1 MGDKKKILILIDWFT
16 PGYKAGGPIQ
26 SCVNICR
33 ALHSEYELFVLTT
46 DTDHG
51 ETIPYPGIV
60 PNKWMV
66 NNDLGINIFYAAKKK
81 LTAKQIKQQ
90 VLAVNADIVYL
101 NLLFS
106 PFFAAYPLWL
116 KLTDVIKSKVVMCPR
131 GTLYESALSLK
142 RYKKMPL
149 LWLYKWMGIQKKVT
163 FHATNQREKEAV
175 QRYLPGGNIVIA
187 DNLPG
192 MEQDVFES
200 CKKDCGSLKCIFIA
214 RIVPIKNLLY
224 VLQLLKQVS
233 HQVLLSIVGP
243 AENEAYW
250 QDCKLFIDQLP
261 TNITVQYLGA
271 KNKTVIKG
279 LLQQHHLFLLP
290 TTGENFGHAIFEAM
304 LAGRP
309 VLISDQTPWLQLAQ
323 SNAGWDYPLDKPALF
338 VSTITQLAESNQQEF
353 DNYAFGAWQYAHTFI
368 NNPAL
373 TAPYKILF
381 G

>member
-1 MGDKKKILILIDWFT
+1 VSNKKKILILIDWFA

-51 ETIPYPGIV
+51 ETIPYPEII
-60 PNKWMV
+60 PNQWMV
-66 NNDLGINIFYAAKKK
+66 NMELGIPIFYAEKKT
-81 LTAKQIKQQ
+81 LTAGQIKKQ
-90 VLAVNADIVYL
+90 VLAVNADAVYL

-106 PFFAAYPLWL
+106 PYFAVYPLWL
-116 KLTDVIKSKVVMCPR
+116 KLTAVIKSKIVMCPR

-149 LWLYKWMGIQKKVT
+149 LFLYKLMGIHKKVT
-163 FHATNQREKEAV
+163 FHATNQREKTAI
-175 QRYLPGGNIVIA
+175 QKYFPGSNIVIA
-187 DNLPG
+187 DNLPD
-192 MEQDVFES
+192 MEQDGFET
-200 CKKDCGSLKCIFIA
+200 CKKDPGYLKCIFIA

-224 VLQLLKQVS
+224 VLELLKQVS
-233 HQVLLSIVGP
+233 QQVSLSIVGP

-250 QDCKLFIDQLP
+250 MECKLVIDQLP
-261 TNITVQYLGA
+261 QNISVQYIGP
-271 KNKTVIKG
+271 KNKREIKE
-279 LLQQHHLFLLP
+279 LLQQHHLFLLT

-309 VLISDQTPWLQLAQ
+309 VLISNQTPWLQLVA
-323 SNAGWDYPLDKPALF
+323 SNAGWDYPLSKPELF
-338 VSTITQLAESNQQEF
+338 VSTISRLAEAGQQEF
-353 DNYAFGAWQYAHTFI
+353 DKYATSAWQYAHLFI

-373 TAPYKILF
+373 TTPYKILF
-381 G
+381 E